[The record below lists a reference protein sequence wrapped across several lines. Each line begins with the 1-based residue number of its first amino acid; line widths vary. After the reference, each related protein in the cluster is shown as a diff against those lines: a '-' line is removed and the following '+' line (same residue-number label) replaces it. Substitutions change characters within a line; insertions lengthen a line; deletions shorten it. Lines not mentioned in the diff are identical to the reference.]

1 MMTECL
7 EKLST
12 GFRSLLA
19 VTESLCDCVEDG
31 DVLML
36 SDLIEEREQLLRHQ
50 NLLTDEWKRF
60 YSGQLDAEAALAALH
75 SLFGAMKRA
84 DDRLV
89 RCLAEKKAELSEK
102 LHHAQNEKLLLV
114 YSR

>member
-1 MMTECL
+1 MTECL

-12 GFRSLLA
+12 GFRALLK
-19 VTESLCDCVEDG
+19 VTESLCDCVENG

-36 SDLIEEREQLLRHQ
+36 SDLIEERGQLLRHQ
-50 NLLTDEWKRF
+50 NLLTDEWRRF
-60 YSGQLDAEAALAALH
+60 YSGQNDAEAALSPLHALLE
-75 SLFGAMKRA
+75 SVRRE

-89 RCLAEKKAELSEK
+89 RCLADKKAELSEK